1 MDIITILVLSCVL
14 AMDACA
20 VGMSD
25 GMREVKM
32 PLKKICL
39 IAFFFG
45 FFQFLMPV
53 IGYFITEAVTD
64 SFQETFE
71 KFSAWLSFAV
81 LAFRGGKMILEFI
94 SCWRES
100 KGEIAPQVCT
110 TDGVCTSLTA
120 NCEPK
125 PLTFIELIVQAIA
138 TSIDALAIGLTLYS
152 AAISE
157 AGLALGVW
165 GATGCIGAITFLL
178 SVGAIYIG
186 KFAGDKLAEK
196 ASLVGGIVLVG
207 IGLKLLLEG
216 IL

>member
-1 MDIITILVLSCVL
+1 MDLITVLILSCVL
-14 AMDACA
+14 ATDACA

-25 GMREVKM
+25 GMHESKM

-53 IGYFITEAVTD
+53 IGYFITEAVAE
-64 SFQETFE
+64 SFQETFK
-71 KFSAWLSFAV
+71 KFSAWLSFTV
-81 LAFRGGKMILEFI
+81 LAFLGGKMVFEFI
-94 SCWRES
+94 SCWRKN
-100 KGEIAPQVCT
+100 KGETAPQVCT
-110 TDGVCTSLTA
+110 TDGACTSLTA
-120 NCEPK
+120 KSEPK
-125 PLTFIELIVQAIA
+125 PLSFIELVVQAIA

-152 AAISE
+152 AAVSE

-165 GATGCIGAITFLL
+165 GATGCIGIITFCL

-196 ASLVGGIVLVG
+196 ASLVGGIVLMG
-207 IGLKLLLEG
+207 IGLKMLLEG